1 MYEVIHMEKKE
12 GIRAALK
19 RKIKN
24 DVDSLIND
32 YNMSSYRIADELE
45 ILRRYIRKV
54 KKGLYRIVTTI
65 YAELKHFPDIQNYYD
80 KIVLFL
86 DGIEGEFIEKLSSL
100 GRGYT
105 QTHFD
110 TTTSSYF
117 YSLYN
122 KINTVISDFS
132 VKTILCIDLDEEKE
146 KDENPQ
152 NELLLDFL
160 PSLFLDNMKFNQK
173 CYPLIFCTE
182 NFIRLYISHI
192 YFKEYNGYS
201 LEKYFENCSKAKTTY
216 DRNKR
221 DEEKYAWLKERGSYS
236 AFYLDFSDLKNIII
250 SNWDSFKKDFPDQSF
265 VNYNF
270 DEFYKI
276 RCKVAHNSYT
286 IENTEYE
293 ILLRDSYKITNQLK
307 KYHEEIK
314 QLSFS

>member
-1 MYEVIHMEKKE
+1 MEKNE
-12 GIRAALK
+12 SLRAALK

-24 DVDSLIND
+24 DIDTLIND
-32 YNMSSYRIADELE
+32 YNMSSHRIADELE

-54 KKGLYRIVTTI
+54 KRGLYRIVTTI
-65 YAELKHFPDIQNYYD
+65 YADLKHFTDIQNNYD
-80 KIVLFL
+80 GIIAFL
-86 DGIEGEFIEKLSSL
+86 DGIENEFTSKLKS
-100 GRGYT
+100 YT
-105 QTHFD
+105 GGFVPTSFD
-110 TTTSSYF
+110 VYTKSYI

-122 KINTVISDFS
+122 KINTLLGDFS

-152 NELLLDFL
+152 NDLLLDFL
-160 PSLFLDNMKFNQK
+160 PGIFLDNMKFNQK
-173 CYPLIFCTE
+173 CYPLIYCTE
-182 NFIRLYISHI
+182 NFIRLYISHV
-192 YFKEYNGYS
+192 YFKEYNDYS
-201 LEKYFENCSKAKTTY
+201 LDKFFDNCSKAKTTY

-221 DEEKYAWLKERGSYS
+221 DEEKYAWLKERGFYS

-307 KYHEEIK
+307 KYYEEIK
-314 QLSFS
+314 QLSIS